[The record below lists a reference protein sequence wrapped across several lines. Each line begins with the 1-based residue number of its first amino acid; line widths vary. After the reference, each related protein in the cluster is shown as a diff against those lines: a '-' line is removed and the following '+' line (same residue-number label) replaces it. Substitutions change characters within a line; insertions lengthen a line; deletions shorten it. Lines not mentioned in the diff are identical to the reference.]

1 MSDSTTTQTTST
13 PITVSDSAPSFDAL
27 ESIIDTPDIKLS
39 ADDSDSGSSKSAD
52 ETTLAAPKTVDT
64 DEKPITQKA
73 TESQQTPKE
82 GEETPKTESQA
93 DAQDATKALKF
104 KVGPRG
110 KEVEIPADAK
120 VTIPVDGKDVEV
132 TLEDLKREF
141 NGKTVWEKKFSELD
155 NNWKAFDNDRK
166 ETEKQLN
173 GILSKAYQKDVLGA
187 ILEMVDIAQMDPK
200 PVFDHIRDELMGDI
214 EKYVQMSPQERELH
228 WARKEIEFLSRDKK
242 SSIERKQTEQAK
254 TELESRSAKLRET
267 LDVSDEWMQAAQK
280 ELQGNAE
287 AYKEFLGTDKSKHSE
302 KTVELADAIRRQDL
316 SMKALELVNP
326 NYLTNTALVDAAM
339 TYLKEVDRKQLKG
352 VTPDVFAKEIAAYLG
367 VPMQSATAKVPTQST
382 ALAEK
387 IEQARKVSDAESDED
402 PSSKKMSRSKRS
414 KDSNEDDLPTSWDD
428 L

>member
-1 MSDSTTTQTTST
+1 MSDSTTTQST
-13 PITVSDSAPSFDAL
+13 APITVSDSAPSFDAL
-27 ESIIDTPDIKLS
+27 ESIIDTPDIKLTP
-39 ADDSDSGSSKSAD
+39 D
-52 ETTLAAPKTVDT
+52 ETPAKETVDQKTTATPKTVDT
-64 DEKPITQKA
+64 EEKPEAQKA
-73 TESQQTPKE
+73 TEPQTE
-82 GEETPKTESQA
+82 APKTDEA
-93 DAQDATKALKF
+93 DAPAVEKALKF

-110 KEVEIPADAK
+110 KEVEIPSDAK
-120 VTIPVDGKDVEV
+120 VTIPVDGVDMEV

-173 GILSKAYQKDVLGA
+173 GILNKAYQKDVLGA

-228 WARKEIEFLSRDKK
+228 WAKKEIEFLSRDKQ

-254 TELESRSAKLRET
+254 MELESKGAKLRET
-267 LDVSDEWMQAAQK
+267 LDVSDEWIKVAQQ
-280 ELQGNAE
+280 ELQANAE
-287 AYKEFLGTDKSKHSE
+287 AYKDFLGSDKSKHLE

-316 SMKALELVNP
+316 SMKALQLVNP

-339 TYLKEVDRKQLKG
+339 TFLRDVDRKALKG
-352 VTPDVFAKEIAAYLG
+352 VTPELFAKEIAAYLG
-367 VPMQSATAKVPTQST
+367 VPMQSATAQAPTQSK

-387 IEQARKVSDAESDED
+387 IEQAKKVSDAEEDED
-402 PSSKKMSRSKRS
+402 SGSKKMSRSKRG
-414 KDSNEDDLPTSWDD
+414 KDSSEDDLPTSWDD
-428 L
+428 I